1 MLLYDPLT
9 KLPNRNLLV
18 TKVSELLKFNEFG
31 RYMAVLFIDLDEFK
45 KINDSFGHEVGD
57 EALKLLASTLSKN
70 IPSNDILVRWGEMN
84 LLLSLIMF
92 GIKLK

>member
-1 MLLYDPLT
+1 M
-9 KLPNRNLLV
+9 

-70 IPSNDILVRWGEMN
+70 IPSNDILVRWGGDEF
-84 LLLSLIMF
+84 I
-92 GIKLK
+92 